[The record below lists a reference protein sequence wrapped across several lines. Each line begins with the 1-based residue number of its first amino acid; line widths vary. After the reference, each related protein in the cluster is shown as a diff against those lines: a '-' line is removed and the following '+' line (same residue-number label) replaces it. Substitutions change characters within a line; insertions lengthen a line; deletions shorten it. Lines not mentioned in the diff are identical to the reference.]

1 MTTEKIIFFGTPEF
15 AVSIL
20 DGLVTHNYNVISVY
34 TQTDKPKG
42 RGNKMQA
49 PPVKEYA
56 EAHNIPVFQPKT
68 LGDDRVIDEIRL
80 ANPDMI
86 VVAAYGKIFPES
98 LLQIPQFGCI
108 NVHGSLLPA
117 YRGAAP
123 VQRCII
129 NGETKTGV
137 TIMRMDAGCDTGDMI
152 TKAEI
157 EIPQDMN
164 SGDLFEEMGKAGSDL
179 LLKTIPDIFAGTAV
193 YEKQDDSKASY
204 SPKIEKSE
212 LNLDFSKPAKQL
224 HDLIRGVYPLL
235 VCGCCQN
242 TEKGKK
248 GLRIAKTEVCAGKG
262 LPGTVLKAD
271 AKNNSLIV
279 ACGEGALDIKELIP
293 EGKQKMKS
301 ADYIRGRQIK
311 EGDILYSNVL
321 LD

>member
-1 MTTEKIIFFGTPEF
+1 MKLKMTDKKIIFFGTPEF

-20 DGLVTHNYNVISVY
+20 DGLITHNYNVISVY

-42 RGNKMQA
+42 RGNKMQS

-56 EAHNIPVFQPKT
+56 EAHNIPVFQPRT
-68 LGDDRVIDEIRL
+68 LRDEAVIEEIR
-80 ANPDMI
+80 AAAPDMI

-98 LLQIPQFGCI
+98 LLQIPQYGCI

-137 TIMRMDAGCDTGDMI
+137 TIMRMDVGCDTGDMI
-152 TKAEI
+152 AKTETDV
-157 EIPQDMN
+157 PDDMN
-164 SGDLFEEMGKAGSDL
+164 CGQLFEVMGQIGSDL
-179 LLKTIPDIFAGTAV
+179 LLDTIPAIFDGTAK
-193 YEKQDDSKASY
+193 YEKQDEDKATY

-212 LNLDFSKPAKQL
+212 LMLDFNRPAKQL

-235 VCGCCQN
+235 VCGCYQN
-242 TEKGKK
+242 SQKGRK
-248 GLRIAKTEVCAGKG
+248 GLRIAKTEVCEGEG
-262 LPGTVLKAD
+262 EPGTVLAAD

-279 ACGEGALDIKELIP
+279 ACGEGALDVKELIP

-301 ADYIRGRQIK
+301 ADYIRGRQIS
-311 EGDILYSNVL
+311 EGDILSKE
-321 LD
+321 

>member
-1 MTTEKIIFFGTPEF
+1 MIDKKIIFFGTPEF

-20 DGLVTHNYNVISVY
+20 DGLITHNYNVVSVY

-42 RGNKMQA
+42 RGNKMQS

-68 LGDDRVIDEIRL
+68 LRDEVVIEEIR
-80 ANPDMI
+80 AAEPDMI

-108 NVHGSLLPA
+108 NVHGSLLPK

-129 NGETKTGV
+129 NGETETGV

-152 TKAEI
+152 AKAEI
-157 EIPQDMN
+157 KIPSDMN
-164 SGDLFEEMGKAGSDL
+164 CGELFEVMGKVGSGL
-179 LLKTIPDIFAGTAV
+179 LLDTIPDIFDGTAI
-193 YEKQDDSKASY
+193 YEKQDEEKATY

-212 LNLDFSKPAKQL
+212 LMLDFERPAKQL

-235 VCGCCQN
+235 ICGCYQN
-242 TEKGKK
+242 TEKGRK
-248 GLRIAKTEVCAGKG
+248 GLRIAKTEVCEGKG
-262 LPGTVLKAD
+262 APGTILAAD
-271 AKNNSLIV
+271 AKNNSLIA
-279 ACGEGALDIKELIP
+279 ACGDGALDIKELIP

-311 EGDILYSNVL
+311 EGDFLSL
-321 LD
+321 E

>member
-1 MTTEKIIFFGTPEF
+1 MTDKKIIFFGTPEF

-20 DGLVTHNYNVISVY
+20 DGLITHNYNVISVY

-68 LGDDRVIDEIRL
+68 LRDEAVIEEIRGEK
-80 ANPDMI
+80 PDMI

-98 LLQIPQFGCI
+98 LLQIPQYGCI
-108 NVHGSLLPA
+108 NVHGSLLPK

-152 TKAEI
+152 AKSEI
-157 EIPQDMN
+157 DIPSDMN
-164 SGDLFEEMGKAGSDL
+164 CGQLFEKMGEVGSSL
-179 LLKTIPDIFAGTAV
+179 LLDTIPRIFDGSAV
-193 YEKQDDSKASY
+193 YEKLDEEKATY

-212 LNLDFSKPAKQL
+212 LTLDFNKPAKEL

-235 VCGCCQN
+235 VCGCYQN

-248 GLRIAKTEVCAGKG
+248 GLRIAKTEVCEGKG
-262 LPGTVLKAD
+262 APGTVVSAD
-271 AKNNSLIV
+271 AKNNSLTV
-279 ACGEGALDIKELIP
+279 ACFDGALDIKELIP

-311 EGDILYSNVL
+311 EGDILSKE
-321 LD
+321 

>member
-1 MTTEKIIFFGTPEF
+1 MANKKIIFFGTPEF

-20 DGLVTHNYNVISVY
+20 DGLVTHNYNVVSVY

-42 RGNKMQA
+42 RGNKMQS

-56 EAHNIPVFQPKT
+56 EAHNIPVLQPKT
-68 LGDDRVIDEIRL
+68 LRDDAIIEEIRTE
-80 ANPDMI
+80 APDMI

-98 LLQIPQFGCI
+98 LLQIPEYGCI
-108 NVHGSLLPA
+108 NVHGSLLPE

-152 TKAEI
+152 AKAEI
-157 EIPQDMN
+157 DVPSGMN
-164 SGDLFEEMGKAGSDL
+164 CGELFEIMGKVGSNL
-179 LLKTIPDIFAGTAV
+179 LLDTIPRIFDGSAI
-193 YEKQDDSKASY
+193 YEKQDESEATY

-212 LNLDFSKPAKQL
+212 LMLDFNRPAKEL

-235 VCGCCQN
+235 VCGCYQN
-242 TEKGKK
+242 SEKGKK
-248 GLRIAKTEVCAGKG
+248 GLRIAKTEVCEGKG
-262 LPGTVLKAD
+262 APGTVLSAD
-271 AKNNSLIV
+271 AKQNSLIV
-279 ACGEGALDIKELIP
+279 ACGDGALDIKELIP

-301 ADYIRGRQIK
+301 ADYIRGRQIS
-311 EGDILYSNVL
+311 EGDILSKE
-321 LD
+321 

>member
-1 MTTEKIIFFGTPEF
+1 MTNKKIIFFGTPEF

-42 RGNKMQA
+42 RGNKMQS

-56 EAHNIPVFQPKT
+56 IEHNIPVFQPRT
-68 LGDDRVIDEIRL
+68 LRDEETINEIRQKE
-80 ANPDMI
+80 PDMI
-86 VVAAYGKIFPES
+86 IVAAYGKIFPS
-98 LLQIPQFGCI
+98 ALLEIPEFGCI

-129 NGETKTGV
+129 NGETETGV
-137 TIMRMDAGCDTGDMI
+137 TIMRMDEGCDTGAMI
-152 TKAEI
+152 AKSVI
-157 EIPQDMN
+157 KIPDDMN
-164 SGDLFEEMGKAGSDL
+164 CGGLFEKMGEVGSAL
-179 LLKTIPDIFAGTAV
+179 LLQTLPDIFDGTAV
-193 YEKQDDSKASY
+193 YEKQDDEKAVY

-212 LNLDFSKPAKQL
+212 LALDFTKPAKQL

-235 VCGCCQN
+235 VCGCMQK
-242 TEKGKK
+242 TEKGDK
-248 GLRIAKTEVCAGKG
+248 GLRIAKTEVCEGKG
-262 LPGTVLKAD
+262 EPGTVICAD
-271 AKNNSLIV
+271 AKTNSLVV

-311 EGDILYSNVL
+311 NGDILFNIL
-321 LD
+321 PA

>member
-1 MTTEKIIFFGTPEF
+1 MTDKKIIFFGTPEF

-20 DGLVTHNYNVISVY
+20 DGLITHNYNVISVY

-42 RGNKMQA
+42 RGNKMQS

-68 LGDDRVIDEIRL
+68 LRDDAVTEQIR
-80 ANPDMI
+80 AEAPDMI
-86 VVAAYGKIFPES
+86 VVAAYGKIFPEE
-98 LLQIPQFGCI
+98 LLKIPQYGCI

-137 TIMRMDAGCDTGDMI
+137 TIMRMDVGCDTGDMI
-152 TKAEI
+152 SKADI
-157 EIPQDMN
+157 DIPACMN
-164 SGDLFEEMGKAGSDL
+164 CGELFDIMGKTGSDL
-179 LLKTIPDIFAGTAV
+179 LINTLPHIFDGTAV
-193 YEKQDDSKASY
+193 YEKQDESKATY

-212 LNLDFSKPAKQL
+212 LMLDFVRPAKQL
-224 HDLIRGVYPLL
+224 HDLIRGVYPYLI
-235 VCGCCQN
+235 CGCYQN
-242 TEKGKK
+242 SEKGRK
-248 GLRIAKTEVCAGKG
+248 GLRIAKTEVCLGKG
-262 LPGTVLKAD
+262 APGTVLKAD

-279 ACGEGALDIKELIP
+279 ACGEGALDIKELVP

-301 ADYIRGRQIK
+301 ADYIRGRQIS
-311 EGDILYSNVL
+311 EGDFLSKE
-321 LD
+321 

>member
-20 DGLVTHNYNVISVY
+20 DGLITHNYNVISVY

-56 EAHNIPVFQPKT
+56 TARNIPVFQPKT
-68 LGDDRVIDEIRL
+68 LRDEAVLEEIR
-80 ANPDMI
+80 AAAPDMI

-98 LLQIPQFGCI
+98 LLQIPKFGCI
-108 NVHGSLLPA
+108 NVHGSLLPE

-152 TKAEI
+152 AKEDI
-157 EIPQDMN
+157 EIPSDMN
-164 SGDLFEEMGKAGSDL
+164 CGELFEKMGEAGSIL
-179 LLKTIPDIFAGTAV
+179 LLDTIPDIFDGSAI
-193 YEKQDDSKASY
+193 YEKQDGSKATY

-212 LNLDFSKPAKQL
+212 LILDFGKSAKQL

-235 VCGCCQN
+235 VCGCYQN
-242 TEKGKK
+242 SEKGKK
-248 GLRIAKTEVCAGKG
+248 GLRIAKTEVCEGKG
-262 LPGTVLKAD
+262 APGTVLTAD

-279 ACGEGALDIKELIP
+279 ACGDGALDIKELIP

-301 ADYIRGRQIK
+301 ADYIRGRQIN
-311 EGDILYSNVL
+311 EGDILSKE
-321 LD
+321 